1 VERSPVFLRQR
12 KQRKMP
18 DSMDWVKANVRS
30 CDECGR
36 ETDAGEWPDWP
47 MGICEEC
54 DPDIFHDYFDC
65 NDCGLVSM
73 MQFVSILR
81 VSEKENLLLCSICF
95 VERKEKIHA

>member
-1 VERSPVFLRQR
+1 MSNLVDEV
-12 KQRKMP
+12 
-18 DSMDWVKANVRS
+18 DGTVRS
-30 CDECGR
+30 CDKCGR

-47 MGICEEC
+47 MGICEQC